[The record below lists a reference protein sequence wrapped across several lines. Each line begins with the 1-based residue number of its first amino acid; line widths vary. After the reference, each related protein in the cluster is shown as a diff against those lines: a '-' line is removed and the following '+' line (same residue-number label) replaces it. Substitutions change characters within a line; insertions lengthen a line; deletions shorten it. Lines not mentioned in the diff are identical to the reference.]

1 MAFSI
6 SAAAQGSTF
15 ISGLEDGYSFIAD
28 KCGAAGKATS
38 FSTSGKSFKVMTF
51 YYNSSTVTAVEDAAG
66 KRSIL
71 FIDGKPNMPT
81 SATYPKIGYNGA
93 NELKTNEYAV
103 GPHDFTDDGRHI
115 CVRIYRNGMEM
126 PGRNGHGETGHPLQQ
141 GIPPDRNDKRRHYG
155 RPLYL
160 DLP

>member
-1 MAFSI
+1 MKHSRLIAAVITMAFSI

-15 ISGLEDGYSFIAD
+15 ISGLEGGYSFIAD

-51 YYNSSTVTAVEDAAG
+51 YYNSSIVTAVEDAAG

-93 NELKTNEYAV
+93 NELKTNE
-103 GPHDFTDDGRHI
+103 
-115 CVRIYRNGMEM
+115 
-126 PGRNGHGETGHPLQQ
+126 
-141 GIPPDRNDKRRHYG
+141 
-155 RPLYL
+155 
-160 DLP
+160 